1 MKEASEEQAR
11 LTAKITK
18 TTSAPIVPQEISKI
32 TKKSEPT
39 PVVRDLQEQAVIE
52 NSVDLISQSDRT
64 IVSNTQ
70 IKSNLDAIMIQQQL
84 TQKQWYPK

>member
-1 MKEASEEQAR
+1 M
-11 LTAKITK
+11 
-18 TTSAPIVPQEISKI
+18 
-32 TKKSEPT
+32 
-39 PVVRDLQEQAVIE
+39 RDLQEQAVIE